1 MKIKKEG
8 VEKII
13 LGILTFILIGYIVFN
28 LIFLSI
34 FSISK
39 KFLNKDNVLEF
50 INKIDIMTIIK
61 DELGNEFD
69 EILSIENEFKN
80 IGITTE
86 GINEFMNSTD
96 VKNFSTKVASNVFE
110 KIINNNLDNYYIQNT
125 DVTNLI
131 ELNIEKLQTNSS
143 LTESQILNKLSNR
156 VPDLVTNINKLIDKL
171 CEKLEA
177 PNLFTKYQ
185 KYINM
190 SMDVLDIVYSDITHC
205 LLIFLLISFIV
216 LLIFIRRN
224 IYKSLK
230 WLGISF
236 IIPGVLIFM
245 LSYLLTNKFFIDNT
259 LISSIIEGVA
269 SNLNS
274 YSVIYISLGIIIILI
289 NVIMYFIKK
298 YKNKN
303 L

>member
-177 PNLFTKYQ
+177 SNLFTKYQ

-289 NVIMYFIKK
+289 NVIIYFIKK

>member
-110 KIINNNLDNYYIQNT
+110 KIINNNLDNYYIF
-125 DVTNLI
+125 I
-131 ELNIEKLQTNSS
+131 ASHYFE
-143 LTESQILNKLSNR
+143 IL
-156 VPDLVTNINKLIDKL
+156 
-171 CEKLEA
+171 
-177 PNLFTKYQ
+177 
-185 KYINM
+185 
-190 SMDVLDIVYSDITHC
+190 
-205 LLIFLLISFIV
+205 
-216 LLIFIRRN
+216 
-224 IYKSLK
+224 
-230 WLGISF
+230 
-236 IIPGVLIFM
+236 
-245 LSYLLTNKFFIDNT
+245 
-259 LISSIIEGVA
+259 
-269 SNLNS
+269 
-274 YSVIYISLGIIIILI
+274 
-289 NVIMYFIKK
+289 
-298 YKNKN
+298 
-303 L
+303 

>member
-1 MKIKKEG
+1 MKIKKES

-13 LGILTFILIGYIVFN
+13 LGVLTFILIGYIVFN

-39 KFLNKDNVLEF
+39 KILNKDNVLEF

-61 DELGNEFD
+61 DDLGNEFD

-125 DVTNLI
+125 DVTSLI

-177 PNLFTKYQ
+177 SNLFTKYQ

-190 SMDVLDIVYSDITHC
+190 SMDVLDVVYSDITHC
-205 LLIFLLISFIV
+205 LLVFLLISFIV

-245 LSYLLTNKFFIDNT
+245 LSYLLTNKFFIDNI
-259 LISSIIEGVA
+259 LISSIIEGIVR
-269 SNLNS
+269 NLNS
-274 YSVIYISLGIIIILI
+274 YSAIYISLGIIIIII

-298 YKNKN
+298 SKNKN
-303 L
+303 V